1 MLTYFRI
8 GKHFFVILNMKNHL
22 ENHLQNQLNKRKDST
37 NLRRLV
43 LPNPTN
49 IDFFSN
55 DYLGLA
61 RNQELQ
67 NSILKEYKFQSN
79 RFKTS
84 RNGSTGSRLLSGHNE
99 YFEEVETQLA
109 HFFCAEKALF
119 FGSGYHANVA
129 LLSSILT
136 RNDVI
141 LYDNLVHASLKEGY
155 RLSQANHFSFKH
167 NDVEDLEKKI
177 LRIQEKTHRHA
188 SQINENQTIL
198 VVVESVYSMDG
209 DIAPL
214 QKLVETCE
222 KYKANLVV
230 DEAHSTGIFGENGN
244 GLVAELGLEKRI
256 FARINTFGKG
266 FGTQGAVILGSPTLI
281 NYLINFALP
290 FIYTTAP
297 PLFQL
302 VSVKKA
308 MDFLQLHQKKLNQN
322 LHQNIELFV
331 SQSEKGLYSE
341 IDKNFTSSKT
351 PIQIIPIK
359 GNEECQK
366 VALELQKEG
375 FEVRAIK
382 SPTVKKG
389 DERLRICLHSF
400 NTEEEIL
407 RFLEV
412 LKENL

>member
-1 MLTYFRI
+1 
-8 GKHFFVILNMKNHL
+8 MKTNL
-22 ENHLQNQLNKRKDST
+22 EHYLQNRLNKRKEDN
-37 NLRRLV
+37 NLRSLI
-43 LPNPTN
+43 LPNPNN

-61 RNQELQ
+61 CNEELQ
-67 NSILKEYKFQSN
+67 NSILKEYKTQSN

-99 YFEEVETQLA
+99 YFEEVETELA
-109 HFFCAEKALF
+109 HFFKAEKALF

-155 RLSQANHFSFKH
+155 RLSNANHFSFKH
-167 NDVEDLEKKI
+167 NDLEDLEKKI
-177 LRIQEKTHRHA
+177 LRIKA
-188 SQINENQTIL
+188 SQTNEHQTIL

-214 QKLVETCE
+214 QKLVEICE
-222 KYKANLVV
+222 KHEANLVV
-230 DEAHSTGIFGENGN
+230 DEAHSTGVFGENGN
-244 GLVAELGLEKRI
+244 GLVVELGLEKRV

-266 FGTQGAVILGSPTLI
+266 FGTQGAVILGSQTLI

-308 MDFLQLHQKKLNQN
+308 MDFLQINQKELNHK

-331 SQSEKGLYSE
+331 SQSERFLDNYS
-341 IDKNFTSSKT
+341 ISKT

-359 GNEECQK
+359 GNEDCQK

-389 DERLRICLHSF
+389 DERLRVCLHSF
-400 NTEEEIL
+400 NTENEIL
-407 RFLEV
+407 RFLEI
-412 LKENL
+412 LQSIGRGK

>member
-1 MLTYFRI
+1 
-8 GKHFFVILNMKNHL
+8 MKNNL
-22 ENHLQNQLNKRKDST
+22 QNHLQNQLNKRKDST
-37 NLRRLV
+37 NLRSLV
-43 LPNPTN
+43 LPNPNN

-67 NSILKEYKFQSN
+67 NLILEEYQLQSN

-84 RNGSTGSRLLSGHNE
+84 RNGSTGSRLLSGHNQ
-99 YFEEVETQLA
+99 YFEELETELA
-109 HFFCAEKALF
+109 NFFCAEKGLF

-136 RNDVI
+136 KNDVI

-155 RLSQANHFSFKH
+155 RLSNANHFSFKH
-167 NDVEDLEKKI
+167 NDLEDLEKKI
-177 LRIQEKTHRHA
+177 LRIKATH
-188 SQINENQTIL
+188 QTNENQTIL
-198 VVVESVYSMDG
+198 IVVESVYSMDG
-209 DIAPL
+209 DSCPL
-214 QKLVETCE
+214 QKVVEICE
-222 KYKANLVV
+222 KYNANLVV
-230 DEAHSTGIFGENGN
+230 DEAHSTGIYGKNGN
-244 GLVAELGLEKRI
+244 GLVAELGLEKRV

-266 FGTQGAVILGSPTLI
+266 FGTQGAVILGSETLI

-308 MDFLQLHQKKLNQN
+308 MDFLKINQKELNQK

-331 SQSEKGLYSE
+331 SQSENVLNNNLIS
-341 IDKNFTSSKT
+341 NSLNPSKT

-366 VALELQKEG
+366 VALSLQKEG

-400 NTEEEIL
+400 NSESEIL
-407 RFLEV
+407 SFIKIMSSVGIPTTAE
-412 LKENL
+412 EF

>member
-1 MLTYFRI
+1 MQNTLA
-8 GKHFFVILNMKNHL
+8 
-22 ENHLQNQLNKRKDST
+22 NHLQTKLEQRKNEN
-37 NLRRLV
+37 NLRSLV
-43 LPNPTN
+43 LPNPNN

-61 RNQELQ
+61 RNEELQ
-67 NSILKEYKFQSN
+67 NQILEEYKIQSN

-84 RNGSTGSRLLSGHNE
+84 RNGSTGSRLLSGHNQ
-99 YFEEVETQLA
+99 YFEELEIELA
-109 HFFCAEKALF
+109 NFFCAEKALF

-155 RLSQANHFSFKH
+155 RLSNANHFSFKH
-167 NDVEDLEKKI
+167 NDLEDLEKKI
-177 LRIQEKTHRHA
+177 LRIQSTN
-188 SQINENQTIL
+188 QTNENQTIL

-209 DIAPL
+209 DVCPL
-214 QKLVETCE
+214 QKLVEICE
-222 KYKANLVV
+222 KYNANLVV
-230 DEAHSTGIFGENGN
+230 DEAHGTGIYGNNGN
-244 GLVAELGLEKRI
+244 GLVAELGLEKRV

-266 FGTQGAVILGSPTLI
+266 FGTQGAVVLGSETLI
-281 NYLINFALP
+281 NYLVNFALP

-308 MDFLQLHQKKLNQN
+308 MDFLKIYQKELNQKLN
-322 LHQNIELFV
+322 QNIELFV
-331 SQSEKGLYSE
+331 FQSEKKLDNYS
-341 IDKNFTSSKT
+341 ISKT

-366 VALELQKEG
+366 IALKLQKEG

-407 RFLEV
+407 RFIKIMSSVGIPTTAEESL
-412 LKENL
+412 

>member
-1 MLTYFRI
+1 L
-8 GKHFFVILNMKNHL
+8 KNKL
-22 ENHLQNQLNKRKDST
+22 ENYLQNELNKRKEEN
-37 NLRRLV
+37 NLRSLI
-43 LPNPTN
+43 LSNQNN

-61 RNQELQ
+61 RNDELQ
-67 NSILKEYKFQSN
+67 NLILEEYKLQIN

-99 YFEEVETQLA
+99 YFEELEKELA

-129 LLSSILT
+129 LLSSILK
-136 RNDVI
+136 RNNVI
-141 LYDNLVHASLKEGY
+141 LYDSLVHASLKEGY
-155 RLSQANHFSFKH
+155 RLSNANHFSFKH
-167 NDVEDLEKKI
+167 NNLEDLEKKI
-177 LRIQEKTHRHA
+177 LRIKSPNQT
-188 SQINENQTIL
+188 NENQTII

-209 DIAPL
+209 DVCPL
-214 QKLVETCE
+214 QKLVEICE
-222 KYKANLVV
+222 KYEVNLIV
-230 DEAHSTGIFGENGN
+230 DEAHSTGIYGDNGN
-244 GLVAELGLEKRI
+244 GLVAELGLEKRV

-266 FGTQGAVILGSPTLI
+266 FGTQGAVVLGSETLI

-308 MDFLQLHQKKLNQN
+308 MDFLKIHQKELNQR
-322 LHQNIELFV
+322 LHQNIELFI
-331 SQSEKGLYSE
+331 SQSEKILDFS
-341 IDKNFTSSKT
+341 NFLNMSKT

-366 VALELQKEG
+366 VALSLQKEG

-389 DERLRICLHSF
+389 NERLRICLHSF
-400 NTEEEIL
+400 NSEVEIL

-412 LKENL
+412 LRENL

>member
-1 MLTYFRI
+1 
-8 GKHFFVILNMKNHL
+8 MKNNL
-22 ENHLQNQLNKRKDST
+22 ENHLQNQLDKRKNEN
-37 NLRRLV
+37 NLRSLV

-61 RNQELQ
+61 RNEELHT
-67 NSILKEYKFQSN
+67 SILEEYESQGN

-84 RNGSTGSRLLSGHNE
+84 RNGSTGSRLLSGHNQ
-99 YFEEVETQLA
+99 YFEELETELA

-167 NDVEDLEKKI
+167 NDLEDVEKKI
-177 LRIQEKTHRHA
+177 LHVKQNTT
-188 SQINENQTIL
+188 NENQTIL
-198 VVVESVYSMDG
+198 IIVESVYSMDG
-209 DIAPL
+209 DICPL
-214 QKLVETCE
+214 QNLVEICE
-222 KYKANLVV
+222 KHNANLVV
-230 DEAHSTGIFGENGN
+230 DEAHSTGIFGKNGN
-244 GLVAELGLEKRI
+244 GLVSELGLEKRV

-266 FGTQGAVILGSPTLI
+266 FGTQGAVILGNQTLI
-281 NYLINFALP
+281 NYLINFSLP

-302 VSVKKA
+302 VCIKKA
-308 MDFLQLHQKKLNQN
+308 MDFLQHNQKELNQK
-322 LHQNIELFV
+322 LHQNIKLFV
-331 SQSEKGLYSE
+331 SQSEKVLPLSVSLPTSLY
-341 IDKNFTSSKT
+341 NTSKS

-359 GNEECQK
+359 GNDNCQK
-366 VALELQKEG
+366 VALKLQKEG

-407 RFLEV
+407 RFLEALV
-412 LKENL
+412 SIEIVKTE

>member
-1 MLTYFRI
+1 
-8 GKHFFVILNMKNHL
+8 MKNNL
-22 ENHLQNQLNKRKDST
+22 ENYLQNQLNKRKEEN

-61 RNQELQ
+61 RNDELQ
-67 NSILKEYKFQSN
+67 NLILEEYKLQIN

-99 YFEEVETQLA
+99 YFEELEKELA

-129 LLSSILT
+129 LLSSILK
-136 RNDVI
+136 RNNVI
-141 LYDNLVHASLKEGY
+141 LYDSLVHASLKEGY
-155 RLSQANHFSFKH
+155 RLSNANHFSFKH
-167 NDVEDLEKKI
+167 NNLEDLEKKI
-177 LRIQEKTHRHA
+177 LHIKSTNQT
-188 SQINENQTIL
+188 NENQTII

-209 DIAPL
+209 DVCPL
-214 QKLVETCE
+214 QKLVEICE
-222 KYKANLVV
+222 KYEVNLIV
-230 DEAHSTGIFGENGN
+230 DEAHSTGIYGDNGN
-244 GLVAELGLEKRI
+244 GLVAELGLEKRV

-266 FGTQGAVILGSPTLI
+266 FGTQGAVVLGSETLI

-308 MDFLQLHQKKLNQN
+308 MDFLKIHQKELNQR
-322 LHQNIELFV
+322 LHQNIELFI
-331 SQSEKGLYSE
+331 SQSEKILDFS
-341 IDKNFTSSKT
+341 NFLNMSKT

-366 VALELQKEG
+366 VALSLQKEG

-389 DERLRICLHSF
+389 NERLRICLHSF
-400 NTEEEIL
+400 NSEVEIL

-412 LKENL
+412 LRENL

>member
-1 MLTYFRI
+1 
-8 GKHFFVILNMKNHL
+8 MKNNL
-22 ENHLQNQLNKRKDST
+22 EISLQKQLQTKLNKRKNEN
-37 NLRRLV
+37 NLRSLV

-49 IDFFSN
+49 INFFSN

-61 RNQELQ
+61 RNEELQ
-67 NSILKEYKFQSN
+67 SSILEEYKLQSN
-79 RFKTS
+79 RFKSS
-84 RNGSTGSRLLSGHNE
+84 RNGSTGSRLLSGHNQ
-99 YFEEVETQLA
+99 YFEELETKLA
-109 HFFCAEKALF
+109 HFFGAEKALF

-136 RNDVI
+136 RNDII

-155 RLSQANHFSFKH
+155 RLSNVNHFSFKH
-167 NDVEDLEKKI
+167 NDIEDLEKKI
-177 LRIQEKTHRHA
+177 LRIKSTGKQ
-188 SQINENQTIL
+188 SENQTIL

-214 QKLVETCE
+214 QKLVEMCE
-222 KYKANLVV
+222 KHNANLVV
-230 DEAHSTGIFGENGN
+230 DEAHSTGIFGSAGN
-244 GLVAELGLEKRI
+244 GLVSELGLEKRV

-266 FGTQGAVILGSPTLI
+266 FGMQGAVILGSKTLI
-281 NYLINFALP
+281 DYLINFSLP
-290 FIYTTAP
+290 FIYTTAS

-308 MDFLQLHQKKLNQN
+308 MDFLQINQKELNHK

-331 SQSEKGLYSE
+331 SQSREFLVSE
-341 IDKNFTSSKT
+341 FTNFPKIINT
-351 PIQIIPIK
+351 PIQIIPIE
-359 GNEECQK
+359 GNEACQK
-366 VALELQKEG
+366 VALGLQKEG

-400 NTEEEIL
+400 NTENEIL
-407 RFLEV
+407 AFLKAV
-412 LKENL
+412 KKNLHSA

>member
-1 MLTYFRI
+1 MQ
-8 GKHFFVILNMKNHL
+8 KHL
-22 ENHLQNQLNKRKDST
+22 ENHLQNQLNKRKEDN

-43 LPNPTN
+43 LPNPIN

-61 RNQELQ
+61 RNEELQ
-67 NSILKEYKFQSN
+67 NQILEEYKLQSN

-99 YFEEVETQLA
+99 YFEEIETELA
-109 HFFCAEKALF
+109 QFFCAEKALF
-119 FGSGYHANVA
+119 FASGYHANVA

-141 LYDNLVHASLKEGY
+141 LYDSLVHASLKEGY
-155 RLSQANHFSFKH
+155 RLSNANHFSFKH
-167 NDVEDLEKKI
+167 NDLEDLEKKI
-177 LRIQEKTHRHA
+177 LRIKEKNQ
-188 SQINENQTIL
+188 SENQTVLI
-198 VVVESVYSMDG
+198 VVESVYSMDG
-209 DIAPL
+209 DICPL
-214 QKLVETCE
+214 KKLVEICE
-222 KYKANLVV
+222 KHEANLVV

-244 GLVAELGLEKRI
+244 GLVAELGLEKRV

-266 FGTQGAVILGSPTLI
+266 FGTQGAVILGSKTLI

-302 VSVKKA
+302 VSVKKV
-308 MDFLQLHQKKLNQN
+308 MDYLKINQKELNQN
-322 LHQNIELFV
+322 LQRNIELFA
-331 SQSEKGLYSE
+331 SQSEKELNN
-341 IDKNFTSSKT
+341 NFNNSQKISKT

-359 GNEECQK
+359 GNEQCQK

-382 SPTVKKG
+382 SPTVKIG

-400 NTEEEIL
+400 NTENEITK
-407 RFLEV
+407 FITSI
-412 LKENL
+412 KQKNL

>member
-1 MLTYFRI
+1 M
-8 GKHFFVILNMKNHL
+8 
-22 ENHLQNQLNKRKDST
+22 ENHLKNYLQAKLEKRKNEN
-37 NLRRLV
+37 NLRSLV
-43 LPNPTN
+43 LPNPNN

-67 NSILKEYKFQSN
+67 NQILEEYKIQSN
-79 RFKTS
+79 RFKSS

-99 YFEEVETQLA
+99 YFEEVETELA
-109 HFFCAEKALF
+109 RFFCAEKALF

-155 RLSQANHFSFKH
+155 RLSNASHFSFKH
-167 NDVEDLEKKI
+167 NDLEDLEKKI
-177 LRIQEKTHRHA
+177 LRLKEK
-188 SQINENQTIL
+188 NVKEENQTIL

-209 DIAPL
+209 DICPL
-214 QKLVETCE
+214 QKVVEVCE
-222 KYKANLVV
+222 KYNANLVV

-244 GLVAELGLEKRI
+244 GLVTELGLQERI

-266 FGTQGAVILGSPTLI
+266 FGTQGVVILGSETLI

-308 MDFLQLHQKKLNQN
+308 MDFLQIHQKELNQK

-331 SQSEKGLYSE
+331 SQSGRFLNLAF
-341 IDKNFTSSKT
+341 DTNFKSSKT

-366 VALELQKEG
+366 VALSLQKEG

-400 NTEEEIL
+400 NTEQEIL

-412 LKENL
+412 LKSNT

>member
-1 MLTYFRI
+1 
-8 GKHFFVILNMKNHL
+8 MKNNL
-22 ENHLQNQLNKRKDST
+22 ENQLQAKLNKRKEDN

-43 LPNPTN
+43 LPNPNN

-67 NSILKEYKFQSN
+67 NSILEEYKLQSN
-79 RFKTS
+79 RFKNS

-99 YFEEVETQLA
+99 YFEEIETKLA
-109 HFFCAEKALF
+109 CFFCAEKALF

-155 RLSQANHFSFKH
+155 RLSNANHFSFKH
-167 NDVEDLEKKI
+167 NDLKDLEKKI
-177 LRIQEKTHRHA
+177 LRIQSTN
-188 SQINENQTIL
+188 QINKNQTIL

-209 DIAPL
+209 DICPL
-214 QKLVETCE
+214 KKIVEICK
-222 KYKANLVV
+222 KYNANLVV
-230 DEAHSTGIFGENGN
+230 DEAHSTGVFGENGN
-244 GLVAELGLEKRI
+244 GLVTELGLEKQV

-266 FGTQGAVILGSPTLI
+266 FGTQGAAILGSKTLI

-308 MDFLQLHQKKLNQN
+308 MDFLQIYQKELNQK
-322 LHQNIELFV
+322 LHQNIKLFV
-331 SQSEKGLYSE
+331 YQSKKLIHS
-341 IDKNFTSSKT
+341 DFNNSKT

-359 GNEECQK
+359 GNEQCQK
-366 VALELQKEG
+366 VAMSLQKEG

-400 NTEEEIL
+400 NTENEIL

-412 LKENL
+412 LY

>member
-1 MLTYFRI
+1 L
-8 GKHFFVILNMKNHL
+8 KNNL
-22 ENHLQNQLNKRKDST
+22 ENHLQNQLNKRKEDN
-37 NLRRLV
+37 NLRSLV

-61 RNQELQ
+61 RNEELQ
-67 NSILKEYKFQSN
+67 NSILEEYKLQSN

-99 YFEEVETQLA
+99 YFEELETKLA
-109 HFFCAEKALF
+109 NFFGTEKALF

-155 RLSQANHFSFKH
+155 RLSNANHFSFKH
-167 NDVEDLEKKI
+167 NDLEGLEKKI
-177 LRIQEKTHRHA
+177 LRIKEKN
-188 SQINENQTIL
+188 QNENQTIL

-209 DIAPL
+209 DICPL
-214 QKLVETCE
+214 QKLVEICE
-222 KYKANLVV
+222 KYNANLVV
-230 DEAHSTGIFGENGN
+230 DEAHSTGVFGENGN
-244 GLVAELGLEKRI
+244 GLVSELGLEKRV

-266 FGTQGAVILGSPTLI
+266 FGTQGAVILGSETLI

-308 MDFLQLHQKKLNQN
+308 IDFLKIHQKELNQK
-322 LHQNIELFV
+322 LHRNIELFV
-331 SQSEKGLYSE
+331 HQSEKIL
-341 IDKNFTSSKT
+341 NFDFNNSLNISKM

-400 NTEEEIL
+400 NTESEIL

-412 LKENL
+412 LKASLQNKNQKNI

>member
-1 MLTYFRI
+1 
-8 GKHFFVILNMKNHL
+8 MKNNL
-22 ENHLQNQLNKRKDST
+22 ENHLQNQLEKRKNKN
-37 NLRRLV
+37 NLRSLV
-43 LPNPTN
+43 LPNPNT

-61 RNQELQ
+61 RNEELQ
-67 NSILKEYKFQSN
+67 NSILEEYKIQSN
-79 RFKTS
+79 RFKIS

-136 RNDVI
+136 RNDII

-167 NDVEDLEKKI
+167 NDLEDLEKKI
-177 LRIQEKTHRHA
+177 LRIQEKTHCHA
-188 SQINENQTIL
+188 SQTNEKQTIL

-209 DIAPL
+209 DSCPL
-214 QKLVETCE
+214 QKVVEICE
-222 KYKANLVV
+222 KHNANLLV
-230 DEAHSTGIFGENGN
+230 DEAHSTGIFGQHGN
-244 GLVAELGLEKRI
+244 GLVAELGLQERV

-266 FGTQGAVILGSPTLI
+266 FGTQGAVILGSETLI

-308 MDFLQLHQKKLNQN
+308 MDFLQIYQKELNQN

-331 SQSEKGLYSE
+331 SQSKGVLYSDL
-341 IDKNFTSSKT
+341 DKSFISSKT

-366 VALELQKEG
+366 VALSLQKEG

-389 DERLRICLHSF
+389 DERLRVCLHSF
-400 NTEEEIL
+400 NTETEIL
-407 RFLEV
+407 NFIASIRKQNTLV
-412 LKENL
+412 GNYG

>member
-1 MLTYFRI
+1 MQNTLA
-8 GKHFFVILNMKNHL
+8 
-22 ENHLQNQLNKRKDST
+22 NHLQTKLEQRKNEN
-37 NLRRLV
+37 NLRSLV
-43 LPNPTN
+43 LPNPNN

-61 RNQELQ
+61 RNEELQ
-67 NSILKEYKFQSN
+67 NQILEEYKIQSN

-84 RNGSTGSRLLSGHNE
+84 RNGSTGSRLLSGHNQ
-99 YFEEVETQLA
+99 YFEELEIELA
-109 HFFCAEKALF
+109 NFFCAEKALF

-155 RLSQANHFSFKH
+155 RLSNANHFSFKH
-167 NDVEDLEKKI
+167 NDLEDLEKKI
-177 LRIQEKTHRHA
+177 LRIQSTN
-188 SQINENQTIL
+188 QTNENQTIL

-209 DIAPL
+209 DVCPL
-214 QKLVETCE
+214 QKLVEICE
-222 KYKANLVV
+222 KYNANLVV
-230 DEAHSTGIFGENGN
+230 DEAHGTGIYGNNGN
-244 GLVAELGLEKRI
+244 GLVAELGLEKRV

-266 FGTQGAVILGSPTLI
+266 FGTQGAVVLGSETLI
-281 NYLINFALP
+281 NYLVNFALP

-302 VSVKKA
+302 ISVKKA
-308 MDFLQLHQKKLNQN
+308 MDFLKIYQKELNQKLN
-322 LHQNIELFV
+322 QNIELFV
-331 SQSEKGLYSE
+331 FQSEKKLDNYS
-341 IDKNFTSSKT
+341 ISKT

-359 GNEECQK
+359 GNEECQNM
-366 VALELQKEG
+366 ALRLQKEG

-407 RFLEV
+407 RFIKIMSSVGIPTTAEESL
-412 LKENL
+412 

>member
-1 MLTYFRI
+1 
-8 GKHFFVILNMKNHL
+8 MKYLLKDNL
-22 ENHLQNQLNKRKDST
+22 EKYLQDRLNKRKT
-37 NLRRLV
+37 ENNLRSLV
-43 LPNPTN
+43 LPNPNN

-61 RNQELQ
+61 RNKELQ
-67 NSILKEYKFQSN
+67 NSILEEYKIQSN

-99 YFEEVETQLA
+99 YFEELETELA
-109 HFFCAEKALF
+109 NFFCAEKALF

-155 RLSQANHFSFKH
+155 RLSNANHFSFKH
-167 NDVEDLEKKI
+167 NDLEDLEKKI
-177 LRIQEKTHRHA
+177 LRIKEKN
-188 SQINENQTIL
+188 QNENQTIL

-209 DIAPL
+209 DSCPL
-214 QKLVETCE
+214 QKLVEICE
-222 KYKANLVV
+222 KHNANLVV

-244 GLVAELGLEKRI
+244 GLVAELGLEKRV

-266 FGTQGAVILGSPTLI
+266 FGSQGAVVLGSKTLI

-302 VSVKKA
+302 VSVRKA
-308 MDFLQLHQKKLNQN
+308 IDFLKIHQKKINQK

-331 SQSEKGLYSE
+331 SQSKKIFNSE
-341 IDKNFTSSKT
+341 FNNSLNPSKT

-400 NTEEEIL
+400 NSENEIM

-412 LKENL
+412 LNGHL

>member
-1 MLTYFRI
+1 
-8 GKHFFVILNMKNHL
+8 MKNTL
-22 ENHLQNQLNKRKDST
+22 ENHLQTKLDQRKNEN
-37 NLRRLV
+37 NLRSLV
-43 LPNPTN
+43 LPNPNN

-61 RNQELQ
+61 RNEELQ
-67 NSILKEYKFQSN
+67 NQILEEYKIQSN
-79 RFKTS
+79 RFKFS

-99 YFEEVETQLA
+99 YFEEVENQLA

-167 NDVEDLEKKI
+167 NDLEDLEKKI
-177 LRIQEKTHRHA
+177 LRIQSTN
-188 SQINENQTIL
+188 QTNENQTIL

-209 DIAPL
+209 DVCPL
-214 QKLVETCE
+214 QKVVEVCE
-222 KYKANLVV
+222 KHNANLVV
-230 DEAHSTGIFGENGN
+230 DEAHSTGIYGENGN

-266 FGTQGAVILGSPTLI
+266 FGTQGAVILGSETLI

-308 MDFLQLHQKKLNQN
+308 MDFLQVHQKELNQK

-331 SQSEKGLYSE
+331 SQSQRVLYS
-341 IDKNFTSSKT
+341 DSDNSFTNSKT

-366 VALELQKEG
+366 VALSLQEEG

-412 LKENL
+412 SEKKLSVKHHSV

>member
-1 MLTYFRI
+1 
-8 GKHFFVILNMKNHL
+8 MKNNL
-22 ENHLQNQLNKRKDST
+22 ETHLQNQLDKRKNST
-37 NLRRLV
+37 NLRSLV
-43 LPNPTN
+43 LPNPNN

-67 NSILKEYKFQSN
+67 NSILEEYKIQSN

-109 HFFCAEKALF
+109 HFFRAEKGLF

-155 RLSQANHFSFKH
+155 RLSNANHFSFKH
-167 NDVEDLEKKI
+167 NDLEDLEKKF
-177 LRIQEKTHRHA
+177 LRIKENNKT
-188 SQINENQTIL
+188 NENQTIL

-209 DIAPL
+209 DICPL
-214 QKLVETCE
+214 QKLVEVCE
-222 KYKANLVV
+222 KYNANLVV
-230 DEAHSTGIFGENGN
+230 DEAHSTGIFGSIGN
-244 GLVAELGLEKRI
+244 GLVAELGLEKRV

-266 FGTQGAVILGSPTLI
+266 FGTQGAVILGGKTLI
-281 NYLINFALP
+281 DYLINFALP

-308 MDFLQLHQKKLNQN
+308 MDFLKIYQKELNQK

-331 SQSEKGLYSE
+331 SQSKKVLYSDL
-341 IDKNFTSSKT
+341 DKNFISSKT
-351 PIQIIPIK
+351 SIQIIPIQ

-366 VALELQKEG
+366 VALNLQKEG

-389 DERLRICLHSF
+389 EERLRICLHSF
-400 NTEEEIL
+400 NTETEIL
-407 RFLEV
+407 NFIACIKKQNKLV
-412 LKENL
+412 GSHG

>member
-1 MLTYFRI
+1 L
-8 GKHFFVILNMKNHL
+8 KNNL
-22 ENHLQNQLNKRKDST
+22 ENQLQAKLNKRKEDN

-43 LPNPTN
+43 LPNPNN

-67 NSILKEYKFQSN
+67 NSILEEYKLQSN
-79 RFKTS
+79 RFKNS

-99 YFEEVETQLA
+99 YFEEIETKLA
-109 HFFCAEKALF
+109 CFFCAEKALF

-155 RLSQANHFSFKH
+155 RLSNANHFSFKH
-167 NDVEDLEKKI
+167 NDLKDLEKKI
-177 LRIQEKTHRHA
+177 LRIQSTN
-188 SQINENQTIL
+188 QINKNQTIL

-209 DIAPL
+209 DICPL
-214 QKLVETCE
+214 KKIVEICK
-222 KYKANLVV
+222 KYNANLVV
-230 DEAHSTGIFGENGN
+230 DEAHSTGVFGENGN
-244 GLVAELGLEKRI
+244 GLVTELGLEKQV

-266 FGTQGAVILGSPTLI
+266 FGTQGAAILGSKTLI

-308 MDFLQLHQKKLNQN
+308 MDFLQIYQKELNQK
-322 LHQNIELFV
+322 LHQNIKLFV
-331 SQSEKGLYSE
+331 YQSKKLIHS
-341 IDKNFTSSKT
+341 DFNNSKT

-359 GNEECQK
+359 GNEQCQK
-366 VALELQKEG
+366 VAMSLQKEG

-400 NTEEEIL
+400 NTENEIL

-412 LKENL
+412 LY

>member
-1 MLTYFRI
+1 
-8 GKHFFVILNMKNHL
+8 MKNNL
-22 ENHLQNQLNKRKDST
+22 ENHLQNQLEKRKNEN
-37 NLRRLV
+37 NLRSLV
-43 LPNPTN
+43 LPNPNT

-61 RNQELQ
+61 RNEELQ
-67 NSILKEYKFQSN
+67 NSILEEYKIQSN
-79 RFKTS
+79 RFKIS

-136 RNDVI
+136 RNDII

-167 NDVEDLEKKI
+167 NDLEDLEKKI
-177 LRIQEKTHRHA
+177 LRIQEKTHCHA
-188 SQINENQTIL
+188 SQTNEKQTIL

-209 DIAPL
+209 DSCPL
-214 QKLVETCE
+214 QKVVEICE
-222 KYKANLVV
+222 KHNANLLV
-230 DEAHSTGIFGENGN
+230 DEAHSTGIFGQHGN
-244 GLVAELGLEKRI
+244 GLVAELGLQERV

-266 FGTQGAVILGSPTLI
+266 FGTQGAVILGSETLI

-308 MDFLQLHQKKLNQN
+308 MDFLQIYQKELNQN

-331 SQSEKGLYSE
+331 SQSKGVLYSDL
-341 IDKNFTSSKT
+341 DKSFISSKT

-366 VALELQKEG
+366 VALSLQKEG

-389 DERLRICLHSF
+389 DERLRVCLHSF
-400 NTEEEIL
+400 NTETEIL
-407 RFLEV
+407 NFIASIRKQNTLV
-412 LKENL
+412 GNYG

>member
-1 MLTYFRI
+1 MLKQEQHHEF
-8 GKHFFVILNMKNHL
+8 ILKNNL
-22 ENHLQNQLNKRKDST
+22 ESHLQNQLDKRKNEN
-37 NLRRLV
+37 NLRSLV
-43 LPNPTN
+43 ISNSNN

-61 RNQELQ
+61 RSEELQ
-67 NSILKEYKFQSN
+67 NTILEEYKLQSN
-79 RFKTS
+79 RFKIS

-99 YFEEVETQLA
+99 YFEEVEIQLA
-109 HFFCAEKALF
+109 HFFSAKKALLF
-119 FGSGYHANVA
+119 SSGYHANVA

-141 LYDNLVHASLKEGY
+141 LYDSLVHASLKEGY
-155 RLSQANHFSFKH
+155 RLSNASHFSFKH
-167 NDVEDLEKKI
+167 NNLEDLEKKI
-177 LRIQEKTHRHA
+177 LYIKDKN
-188 SQINENQTIL
+188 QINPNQTIL

-209 DIAPL
+209 DICPL
-214 QKLVETCE
+214 LKLVEICE
-222 KYKANLVV
+222 KYNVNLVV
-230 DEAHSTGIFGENGN
+230 DEAHSTGIFGKNGN
-244 GLVAELGLEKRI
+244 GLVAELGLEKRV
-256 FARINTFGKG
+256 FARVNTFGKA
-266 FGTQGAVILGSPTLI
+266 FGIQGAVILGSELLI

-302 VSVKKA
+302 VSIKKA
-308 MDFLQLHQKKLNQN
+308 IDFLQIHQKELNEKLSN
-322 LHQNIELFV
+322 NIELFV
-331 SQSEKGLYSE
+331 LQSKCFLDSHS
-341 IDKNFTSSKT
+341 DRNFNTSKT

-366 VALELQKEG
+366 VASKLQKEG

-400 NTEEEIL
+400 NTKKEIL
-407 RFLEV
+407 RFSEV
-412 LKENL
+412 LYQ

>member
-1 MLTYFRI
+1 L
-8 GKHFFVILNMKNHL
+8 KNNL
-22 ENHLQNQLNKRKDST
+22 ENHLQNQLNKRKEEN
-37 NLRRLV
+37 NLRSLV
-43 LPNPTN
+43 LSNPNN

-67 NSILKEYKFQSN
+67 NQILEEYKLQSN

-99 YFEEVETQLA
+99 YFEEIETELA
-109 HFFCAEKALF
+109 NFFCAEKALF

-155 RLSQANHFSFKH
+155 RLSNANHFSFKH
-167 NDVEDLEKKI
+167 NDLEDLEKKI
-177 LRIQEKTHRHA
+177 IRIKVKTHSHA
-188 SQINENQTIL
+188 SQTNENQTIL

-209 DIAPL
+209 DICPL
-214 QKLVETCE
+214 QKLVEICE
-222 KYKANLVV
+222 KHNANLVV
-230 DEAHSTGIFGENGN
+230 DEAHSTGIYGKNGN
-244 GLVAELGLEKRI
+244 GLVAELGLEKRV

-266 FGTQGAVILGSPTLI
+266 FGMQGAVVLGSETLI

-302 VSVKKA
+302 VSVRKA
-308 MDFLQLHQKKLNQN
+308 MDFLKTHQKELNRKLQR
-322 LHQNIELFV
+322 NIELFV
-331 SQSEKGLYSE
+331 YQSERVLDLGFSNSL
-341 IDKNFTSSKT
+341 NMSKT

-366 VALELQKEG
+366 VALSLQKEG

-407 RFLEV
+407 RFIKIMSLVGIPTTTE
-412 LKENL
+412 EF

>member
-1 MLTYFRI
+1 
-8 GKHFFVILNMKNHL
+8 MKNNL
-22 ENHLQNQLNKRKDST
+22 ENYLQKQLQNKLNKRKEEN
-37 NLRRLV
+37 NLRSLV
-43 LPNPTN
+43 LPNPNN

-67 NSILKEYKFQSN
+67 NHILEEYKVQSN

-109 HFFCAEKALF
+109 YFFCAEKALF

-167 NDVEDLEKKI
+167 NDLEDLEKKI
-177 LRIQEKTHRHA
+177 LRIQKKTHRHA
-188 SQINENQTIL
+188 SQTNENQTIL

-214 QKLVETCE
+214 RQLVQICE
-222 KYKANLVV
+222 KYNANLVV
-230 DEAHSTGIFGENGN
+230 DEAHSTGVFGKNGN
-244 GLVAELGLEKRI
+244 GLVTELGLEKRV

-266 FGTQGAVILGSPTLI
+266 FGTQGAVILGSETLI

-308 MDFLQLHQKKLNQN
+308 MDFLQIYQKKINQK

-331 SQSEKGLYSE
+331 YQSKKVLYS
-341 IDKNFTSSKT
+341 DSDNSFTNSKT

-366 VALELQKEG
+366 VALELQKKG

-400 NTEEEIL
+400 NTEEEIMRL
-407 RFLEV
+407 LEV
-412 LKENL
+412 LRRTNGSIKQLS

>member
-1 MLTYFRI
+1 MET
-8 GKHFFVILNMKNHL
+8 
-22 ENHLQNQLNKRKDST
+22 HLQNQLDKRIQEE
-37 NLRRLV
+37 NLRSLV

-61 RNQELQ
+61 RNEELQ

-79 RFKTS
+79 RIKSS
-84 RNGSTGSRLLSGHNE
+84 RNGSTGSRLLSGHNH
-99 YFEEVETQLA
+99 YFEELETELA
-109 HFFCAEKALF
+109 QFFNAEKVLF

-141 LYDNLVHASLKEGY
+141 LYDNLVHVSLKEGY

-167 NDVEDLEKKI
+167 NDLEDLEKKI
-177 LRIQEKTHRHA
+177 LHIKEKNKT
-188 SQINENQTIL
+188 NENQTIL

-209 DIAPL
+209 DVSPL
-214 QKLVETCE
+214 PQLVEICE
-222 KYKANLVV
+222 KHNANLII

-266 FGTQGAVILGSPTLI
+266 FGTQGAVVLGSKTLI
-281 NYLINFALP
+281 DYLINFSLP

-308 MDFLQLHQKKLNQN
+308 MDFLKIYYEELNQK
-322 LHQNIELFV
+322 LHQNVELFV
-331 SQSEKGLYSE
+331 SQSKE
-341 IDKNFTSSKT
+341 ILNLESGRNFTNSKT

-366 VALELQKEG
+366 VASRLQKEG

-382 SPTVKKG
+382 SPTVKQG

-400 NTEEEIL
+400 NTESEIL
-407 RFLEV
+407 SFFDV
-412 LKENL
+412 LKKIN

>member
-1 MLTYFRI
+1 L
-8 GKHFFVILNMKNHL
+8 KNNL
-22 ENHLQNQLNKRKDST
+22 ENQLQKQLNKRKEEN
-37 NLRRLV
+37 NLRTLT
-43 LPNPTN
+43 LPNPNN

-67 NSILKEYKFQSN
+67 NSILEEYKLQSN

-109 HFFCAEKALF
+109 HFFCTEKALF

-188 SQINENQTIL
+188 SQTNEQQIIL

-209 DIAPL
+209 DICPL
-214 QKLVETCE
+214 QKVVEMCE
-222 KYKANLVV
+222 KYEANLVV
-230 DEAHSTGIFGENGN
+230 DEAHSTGIFGENGS
-244 GLVAELGLEKRI
+244 GLVTELGLEKRI

-266 FGTQGAVILGSPTLI
+266 FGTQGAVVLGSKTLI

-308 MDFLQLHQKKLNQN
+308 MDFLQIYQKGLNQK
-322 LHQNIELFV
+322 LHHNIELFV
-331 SQSEKGLYSE
+331 SQSKKILYS
-341 IDKNFTSSKT
+341 DSDNSFTNSKT

-359 GNEECQK
+359 GNSACQK

-382 SPTVKKG
+382 SPTVKKD

-412 LKENL
+412 LSKKF

>member
-1 MLTYFRI
+1 
-8 GKHFFVILNMKNHL
+8 
-22 ENHLQNQLNKRKDST
+22 
-37 NLRRLV
+37 
-43 LPNPTN
+43 
-49 IDFFSN
+49 
-55 DYLGLA
+55 
-61 RNQELQ
+61 
-67 NSILKEYKFQSN
+67 
-79 RFKTS
+79 
-84 RNGSTGSRLLSGHNE
+84 LSGHNE
-99 YFEEVETQLA
+99 YFEELETELA

-141 LYDNLVHASLKEGY
+141 LYDSLVHASLKEGY
-155 RLSQANHFSFKH
+155 RLSNANHFSFKH
-167 NDVEDLEKKI
+167 NDLEDLEKKI
-177 LRIQEKTHRHA
+177 LRIKNKDKVQ
-188 SQINENQTIL
+188 ENQTIL

-209 DIAPL
+209 DICPL
-214 QKLVETCE
+214 KKLVEICE
-222 KYKANLVV
+222 KHNANLVV
-230 DEAHSTGIFGENGN
+230 DEAHSTGIYGKNGN
-244 GLVAELGLEKRI
+244 GLVAELGLEKRV

-266 FGTQGAVILGSPTLI
+266 FGTQGAVILGSETLI
-281 NYLINFALP
+281 NYLVNFSLP

-308 MDFLQLHQKKLNQN
+308 MDYLEINQKELNQK

-331 SQSEKGLYSE
+331 SQSEKFLNNE
-341 IDKNFTSSKT
+341 LKNISKT

-366 VALELQKEG
+366 VALALQKEG

-400 NTEEEIL
+400 NTESEIL
-407 RFLEV
+407 RFIKIMSSVGIPTTAEESL
-412 LKENL
+412 

>member
-1 MLTYFRI
+1 
-8 GKHFFVILNMKNHL
+8 MKNNL
-22 ENHLQNQLNKRKDST
+22 ENQLQAKLNKRKEDN

-43 LPNPTN
+43 LPNPNN

-67 NSILKEYKFQSN
+67 NSILEEYKLQSN
-79 RFKTS
+79 RFKNS

-99 YFEEVETQLA
+99 YFEEIETKLA
-109 HFFCAEKALF
+109 CFFCAEKALF

-155 RLSQANHFSFKH
+155 RLSNANHFSFKH
-167 NDVEDLEKKI
+167 NDLKDLEKKI
-177 LRIQEKTHRHA
+177 LRIQSTN
-188 SQINENQTIL
+188 QINKNQTIL

-209 DIAPL
+209 DICPL
-214 QKLVETCE
+214 KKIVEICK
-222 KYKANLVV
+222 KYNANLVV
-230 DEAHSTGIFGENGN
+230 DEAHSTGVFGENGN
-244 GLVAELGLEKRI
+244 GLVTELGLEKQV

-266 FGTQGAVILGSPTLI
+266 FGTQGAAILGSKTLI

-308 MDFLQLHQKKLNQN
+308 MDFLQIYQKELNQK
-322 LHQNIELFV
+322 LHQNIKLFV
-331 SQSEKGLYSE
+331 YQSKKLIHS
-341 IDKNFTSSKT
+341 DFNNSKT

-359 GNEECQK
+359 GNEQCQK
-366 VALELQKEG
+366 VAMSLQKEG

-382 SPTVKKG
+382 SPTVKK
-389 DERLRICLHSF
+389 EMNVYEFAYIAL
-400 NTEEEIL
+400 IL
-407 RFLEV
+407 KMKF
-412 LKENL
+412 